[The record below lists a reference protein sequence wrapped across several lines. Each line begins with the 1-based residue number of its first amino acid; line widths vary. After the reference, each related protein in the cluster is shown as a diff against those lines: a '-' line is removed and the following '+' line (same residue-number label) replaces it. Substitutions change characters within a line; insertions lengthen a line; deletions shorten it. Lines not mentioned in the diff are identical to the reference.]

1 MSEIASKRLETLY
14 QVSQAIGST
23 LNLDEVL
30 NAVLDQVVSVT
41 GAERGFLM
49 LGEGFDDLSFQV
61 ARAMDHRTIESPEFQ
76 ISMGVVERVAKEG
89 NPVLT
94 DDAQSET
101 WLSDRAS
108 VHSLNLR
115 SVMCVP
121 LKAKGKSIGLV
132 YVDNSMQTGIFTAN
146 DLELLQ
152 AVANTAA
159 VAIENVKLHQLEV
172 QRARI
177 DRELEVARQIQ
188 SSLIPLKAPEI
199 PGYSIRGCWRSAREV
214 AGDFYDFILRPN
226 GELGVVI
233 GDVTDKGVPAAFFM
247 ALARTSIRAS
257 LMTDAP
263 AEICITNAN
272 RLIYDDSSSGMFVTL
287 YYIGLKSGEQTVTAV
302 SAGHNPP
309 IRVNAATEELETLP
323 GGSLPLGIEVG
334 QEYKQESLKVAEGD
348 LILLYTDGVIDAINE
363 HSEFYGLSRLSDV
376 LERCITKNADK
387 VLEEIEGSVN
397 TFMGDTPQFDDITM
411 VAVKCGSEIQT

>member
-1 MSEIASKRLETLY
+1 MAEIALKRLETLY

-23 LNLDEVL
+23 LNLEEIL
-30 NAVLDQVVSVT
+30 NVVIDQVTSVT
-41 GAERGFLM
+41 EAERGFLM

-76 ISMGVVERVAKEG
+76 VSMGVVERVAKEG
-89 NPVLT
+89 SPVLT

-121 LKAKGKSIGLV
+121 LKVKGKSIGLV
-132 YVDNSMQTGIFTAN
+132 YVDNRMQAGIFTPN

-159 VAIENVKLHQLEV
+159 VAIENAKLHQFEV

-188 SSLIPLKAPEI
+188 SSLIPLHAPEI
-199 PGYSIRGCWRSAREV
+199 PGFDIRGCWRSAREV

-226 GELGVVI
+226 GEMAVVI
-233 GDVTDKGVPAAFFM
+233 GDVTDKGIPAAFFM
-247 ALARTSIRAS
+247 ALARTTIRAS

-263 AEICITNAN
+263 AETCITNAN
-272 RLIYDDSSSGMFVTL
+272 QLICADSSSGMFVTF
-287 YYIGLKSGEQTVTAV
+287 YYLGLKPGEQTVTTV

-309 IRVNAATEELETLP
+309 IRVNATSKELETLP
-323 GGSLPLGIEVG
+323 GGSFPLGIDLD
-334 QEYKQESLKVAEGD
+334 QEYKQESLRVAEGD
-348 LILLYTDGVIDAINE
+348 LILLYTDGVTDAINE
-363 HSEFYGLSRLSDV
+363 DSEFFGISRLSDV
-376 LERCITKNADK
+376 LRRCITKNADE
-387 VLEEIEGSVN
+387 VLEAIEGSVN
-397 TFMGDTPQFDDITM
+397 AFMGDTPQFDDLTM
-411 VAVKCGSEIQT
+411 VAVKCGK